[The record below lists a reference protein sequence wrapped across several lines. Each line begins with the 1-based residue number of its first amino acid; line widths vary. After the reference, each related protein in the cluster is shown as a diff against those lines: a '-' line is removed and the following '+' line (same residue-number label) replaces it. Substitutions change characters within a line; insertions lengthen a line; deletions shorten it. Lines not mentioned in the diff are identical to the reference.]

1 MHLQIYLFF
10 LTNSKWSHLHLQW
23 EAPYVV
29 SLHTIFVFHYQA
41 YYVLWENIYFPYTSL
56 IMKLTY
62 FNALC
67 RISRYGI
74 LKSIVPSVE
83 ISKLYGFAFFKY
95 SSIKPVMRYLY
106 THIFIQGGLL
116 TVSWYLFKLF
126 WFHFC
131 FFLWSDIVSE
141 QKTVIQ

>member
-29 SLHTIFVFHYQA
+29 SLHTIFCVSLPGL
-41 YYVLWENIYFPYTSL
+41 LWENIYCPYTNSNNL
-56 IMKLTY
+56 
-62 FNALC
+62 NWP
-67 RISRYGI
+67 ISMHYVGSRHGI
-74 LKSIVPSVE
+74 LEFLVPAVE
-83 ISKLYGFAFFKY
+83 IWMLYGFAFFKY

-116 TVSWYLFKLF
+116 TVSWYLFKFF
-126 WFHFC
+126 WFRFC